1 MKRLL
6 PLILAVVFLLSG
18 CDLGIPLPTAPEP
31 TETPEPSQY
40 PLPTFRVTE
49 PEEWAPDDGVFT
61 LRYDLEDT
69 LNPYSCSTEVNRL
82 LCSLL
87 YEPLVDVDA
96 EFRPGPGIS
105 SEWVMEDE
113 GRSFLFRLRSGVRFS
128 DGSAL
133 SAWDVIYSINRAME
147 STSVYAGRLSV
158 IKDVSLSED
167 GVRITLSS
175 RRPGFPCLLDVPIVK
190 EGTAYRDVPEGT
202 GPYVL
207 ERDDAGARL
216 VVNPA
221 SPRAK
226 SLPFDSIALGA
237 FSQEDLPAALTSGR
251 VDLLISEPGVVSQ
264 AGVDGAVRR
273 SVPTTILYYLALNTG
288 SEPLAEPARRRL
300 VNALINRSLLTGVLG
315 GDATMLPLHPLL
327 PEYDE
332 KAARS
337 WLPTDIADYC
347 IEILTE
353 DYDEDGM
360 LEYFRDGL
368 PTDFTFKLLVCSKN
382 EASTAAARSISEVL
396 NDNGIA
402 VELRMLN
409 QTDFLKAVS
418 RRDYD
423 MYLAAMRLTAD
434 FDLNALI
441 KAAGNDMMQ
450 ELNERWL
457 CAQSEEEK
465 QAAAYELCAY
475 TVENS
480 SLIPLVF
487 ERRVY
492 YRRQGAAWDFE
503 PTWTDPFRGMT
514 VRSAD

>member
-6 PLILAVVFLLSG
+6 PLLIAAVLLLSACG
-18 CDLGIPLPTAPEP
+18 LGIPLPEAPEP
-31 TETPEPSQY
+31 VETPEPSQY

-49 PEEWAPDDGVFT
+49 PAEWAPDDGVFT
-61 LRYDLEDT
+61 LRYDPEDT
-69 LNPYSCSTEVNRL
+69 LNPYSCSTEANRL
-82 LCSLL
+82 LCGLM
-87 YEPLVDVDA
+87 YEPLVDLDA

-105 SEWVMEDE
+105 SEWVMED
-113 GRSFLFRLRSGVRFS
+113 GGKSFLFRLRSGVRFS

-133 SAWDVIYSINRAME
+133 SGWDVIYSINRAME

-158 IKDVSLSED
+158 IREVSLAED
-167 GVRITLSS
+167 GVRITLYAKRSEL
-175 RRPGFPCLLDVPIVK
+175 PCLLDIPIVK

-202 GPYVL
+202 GPYVWK
-207 ERDDAGARL
+207 RDETGARL
-216 VVNPA
+216 VVNA
-221 SPRAK
+221 LSPRAK
-226 SLPFDSIALGA
+226 ELPFESIALGA

-251 VDLLISEPGVVSQ
+251 LDLLTSEPGVISQ

-273 SVPTTILYYLALNTG
+273 SVPTTILYYLAVNAY
-288 SEPLAEPARRRL
+288 SEPLADPARRRL
-300 VNALINRSLLTGVLG
+300 VNALINRSALTGVLG
-315 GDATMLPLHPLL
+315 GDATLLPLHPLL

-368 PTDFTFKLLVCSKN
+368 PTDFAFRLLVCSEN
-382 EASTAAARSISEVL
+382 EASTAAARSIAEVL
-396 NDNGIA
+396 NKNGVA

-409 QTDFLKAVS
+409 ETDFLKAVS
-418 RRDYD
+418 RREYD

-434 FDLNALI
+434 FNLTALC
-441 KAAGNDMMQ
+441 KAAGNDLML

-457 CAQSEEEK
+457 SAPEEEK

-475 TVENS
+475 TTES
-480 SLIPLVF
+480 STLIPLVF

-492 YRRQGAAWDFE
+492 YRRQGAVWDFE
-503 PTWTDPFRGMT
+503 PTWTDPFRRMT
-514 VRSAD
+514 ARPAD